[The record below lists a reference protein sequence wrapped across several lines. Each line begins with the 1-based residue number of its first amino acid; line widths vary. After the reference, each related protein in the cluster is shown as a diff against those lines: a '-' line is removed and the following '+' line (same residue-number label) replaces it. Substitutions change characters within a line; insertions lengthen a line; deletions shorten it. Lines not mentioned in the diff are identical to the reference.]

1 MSRPDERERRRLHAG
16 TNAPASEDGDGTLG
30 DEPPSKT
37 RRKAEMHALRD
48 LGEEL
53 ILLEPK
59 RLAELATEV
68 ALPDRLVD
76 AIREA
81 RSITAWGGRKRQSQY
96 VGKLMRDVDPEPI
109 RKRLDLWKHGHD
121 VDTAHQHALE
131 EWRDRLIAEPA
142 ALDAL
147 SAAYPGLD
155 RPRFRALV
163 AKAREE
169 RDGGKPPH
177 AFRELF
183 RELKALDGAR

>member
-1 MSRPDERERRRLHAG
+1 
-16 TNAPASEDGDGTLG
+16 
-30 DEPPSKT
+30 
-37 RRKAEMHALRD
+37 MHGLRD
-48 LGEEL
+48 MGEAL

-81 RSITAWGGRKRQSQY
+81 RSITAWGGRKRQLQF

-109 RKRLDLWKHGHD
+109 RRRLELWAHGHD
-121 VDTAHQHALE
+121 VDTARQHGLE
-131 EWRDRLIAEPA
+131 QWRDRLITEPA

-147 SAAYPGLD
+147 SADFPRLD
-155 RPRFRALV
+155 RPRFRALI
-163 AKAREE
+163 AKARDE
-169 RDGGKPPH
+169 RARGGPPH

-183 RELKALDGAR
+183 RELKALDTTR